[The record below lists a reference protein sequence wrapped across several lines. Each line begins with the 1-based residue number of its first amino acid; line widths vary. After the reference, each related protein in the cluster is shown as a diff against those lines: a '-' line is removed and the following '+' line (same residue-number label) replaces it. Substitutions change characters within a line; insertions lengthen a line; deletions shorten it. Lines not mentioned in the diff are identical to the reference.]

1 MKNLIDDIIQ
11 DLTIAVIKDN
21 TPQSDYMN
29 KVFKKLKELKDS
41 IPTPAPIK
49 NNESIQMRNNNK
61 Y

>member
-41 IPTPAPIK
+41 IPTPAP
-49 NNESIQMRNNNK
+49 NK
-61 Y
+61 K